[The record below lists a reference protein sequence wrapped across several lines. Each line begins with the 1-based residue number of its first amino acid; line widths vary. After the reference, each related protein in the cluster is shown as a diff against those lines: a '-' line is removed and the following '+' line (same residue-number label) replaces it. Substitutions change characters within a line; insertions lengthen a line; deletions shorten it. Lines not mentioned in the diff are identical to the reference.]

1 MIQRKPAGLC
11 DHYHLRVNI
20 FNNIQTGQ
28 FFEISDDGF
37 LGSFLADGLNRINE
51 MIIAPAIIPQ
61 SAERNM
67 TIARDASNLQ
77 KRRVIATGTAFCT
90 ENMATRNKT
99 INNIIIVAM
108 DIFSIL
114 PQNIV

>member
-1 MIQRKPAGLC
+1 MIQRKPVGLC

-20 FNNIQTGQ
+20 FKNMQTGQ
-28 FFEISDDGF
+28 FYEISDDGF
-37 LGSFLADGLNRINE
+37 LDSFLADGLNRINE
-51 MIIAPAIIPQ
+51 MIIAPEIMPQ

-77 KRRVIATGTAFCT
+77 KRKVIATGTAFCT
-90 ENMATRNKT
+90 ENMATRNNT
-99 INNIIIVAM
+99 INNRIIVAM

-114 PQNIV
+114 PKNIV